1 MSQKKQDPKNLFA
14 LQKEQE
20 FEFLCSKQGLSQT
33 TQRRMILLAL
43 ARRKDHPTADQI
55 YEELKE
61 QFKGL
66 SRTTVYR
73 VLETFVRIGLV
84 QKTTSL
90 DAKARFDADTG
101 RHHHITCMECGEV
114 VDLHDPLLNRIEL
127 PEEKA
132 SGYRLLDYSIAF
144 TGICPQCRAK

>member
-1 MSQKKQDPKNLFA
+1 MSQKKPALENLFA
-14 LQKEQE
+14 QQKEQE
-20 FEFLCSKQGLSQT
+20 FELLCSRQGLSQT
-33 TQRRMILLAL
+33 TQRRMILLTL

-55 YEELKE
+55 YEELKG

-101 RHHHITCMECGEV
+101 RHHHITCIECGEV
-114 VDLHDPLLNRIEL
+114 VDLHDPMLNRIDL
-127 PEEKA
+127 PDEKT
-132 SGYRLLDYSIAF
+132 SGYKLLDYSIAF
-144 TGICPQCRAK
+144 TGICAQCRAK